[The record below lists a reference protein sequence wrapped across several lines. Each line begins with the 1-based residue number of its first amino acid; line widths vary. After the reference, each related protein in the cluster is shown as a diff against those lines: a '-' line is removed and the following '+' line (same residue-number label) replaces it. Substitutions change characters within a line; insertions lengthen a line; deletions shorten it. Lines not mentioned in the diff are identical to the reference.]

1 MSNFLLMR
9 FLLMSR
15 QYPASYL
22 SLYEVCDQSWTLSS
36 EGEIKT
42 GSGPKLFSIFLV
54 MRWVFFGTMPF
65 NWVVVSKCFKRLF
78 MFIPISGNASWVEK
92 KNNQFLLVS
101 LNVPNDCKHGFGMG
115 SWKIPLRPARRY
127 LEPSWSRQFQFGDS
141 NCPGAWGD
149 R

>member
-1 MSNFLLMR
+1 MR

-54 MRWVFFGTMPF
+54 MIQVIELSESAEALQYQT
-65 NWVVVSKCFKRLF
+65 
-78 MFIPISGNASWVEK
+78 I
-92 KNNQFLLVS
+92 
-101 LNVPNDCKHGFGMG
+101 H
-115 SWKIPLRPARRY
+115 
-127 LEPSWSRQFQFGDS
+127 RQ
-141 NCPGAWGD
+141 
-149 R
+149 